1 MRKIYQKMYLKEKS
15 PAKGVLGGSIHKVI
29 LRSCNSESRPLST
42 LRAGFTLIEL
52 LVVVLIIGI
61 LAAVALPQYQKA
73 VERTRAVEA
82 MTNLSA
88 LVTAEN
94 LYVMANG
101 RATTDLTMLDIQLNG
116 EMTQDGKVR
125 LPHFTYDVRNLNT
138 TRSVPFEAVATRNNQ
153 GSDIMAYY
161 LYYGYNGR
169 YNCVAMQEQAKT
181 ICSAVCGSSDFH
193 PHELGY
199 YCLIK

>member
-73 VERTRAVEA
+73 VERARAAEA
-82 MTNLSA
+82 MINLRA
-88 LVTAEN
+88 LVNAEN
-94 LYVMANG
+94 LYIMANG
-101 RATTDLTMLDIQLNG
+101 TPTRDLSVLSIQLNG
-116 EMTQDGKVR
+116 EMTKDGKMK
-125 LPHFTYDVRNLNT
+125 LPHFTYDVRNINST
-138 TRSVPFEAVATRNNQ
+138 HPVPFEAVATRNNQ

-161 LYYGYNGR
+161 LYYSYKGNYS
-169 YNCVAMQEQAKT
+169 CVAKTEAAIT
-181 ICSAVCGSSDFH
+181 ICSAFCAREPSLGDN
-193 PHELGY
+193 GY
-199 YCLIK
+199 YYCYIN